1 MTLDMESVFRRK
13 VEEKEEKM
21 VRTSKE
27 EEEKVGLSRKELEEV
42 KEALERRRA
51 ELEEE
56 KRSWESENNT
66 SLAGILLAG
75 MMHSSLWMTDGF
87 TTTKDKNLSE
97 KLLIKCVVAGSTDS
111 LGSRKKKH
119 SMTVNPFKFG
129 RT

>member
-27 EEEKVGLSRKELEEV
+27 EEEKVELSRKELEEV
-42 KEALERRRA
+42 REALERKRS

-56 KRSWESENNT
+56 KKAWESENNT

-75 MMHSSLWMTDGF
+75 RTFQYFD
-87 TTTKDKNLSE
+87 DK
-97 KLLIKCVVAGSTDS
+97 
-111 LGSRKKKH
+111 
-119 SMTVNPFKFG
+119 
-129 RT
+129 

>member
-27 EEEKVGLSRKELEEV
+27 EEEKVRLSRKELEEV
-42 KEALERRRA
+42 KEVVERRRA

-56 KRSWESENNT
+56 KRAWESENNT

-75 MMHSSLWMTDGF
+75 EMPL
-87 TTTKDKNLSE
+87 KVVILLRE
-97 KLLIKCVVAGSTDS
+97 KVS
-111 LGSRKKKH
+111 KKKFLGTFFPKQWIIH
-119 SMTVNPFKFG
+119 EKKG
-129 RT
+129 

>member
-1 MTLDMESVFRRK
+1 MTVDMESVFRRK

-27 EEEKVGLSRKELEEV
+27 EEEKVELSRKELEEV
-42 KEALERRRA
+42 KEVLERRRA

-75 MMHSSLWMTDGF
+75 KIISSLCKIGMGEGLV
-87 TTTKDKNLSE
+87 NNYYE
-97 KLLIKCVVAGSTDS
+97 KRVLVKCIVAGSTDS

>member
-75 MMHSSLWMTDGF
+75 MMQFSLWMTDEC
-87 TTTKDKNLSE
+87 TTVKDKNHSE
-97 KLLIKCVVAGSTDS
+97 KTPD
-111 LGSRKKKH
+111 
-119 SMTVNPFKFG
+119 
-129 RT
+129 

>member
-75 MMHSSLWMTDGF
+75 MIDSGLWMIDTF
-87 TTTKDKNLSE
+87 QTTKDKNHSE
-97 KLLIKCVVAGSTDS
+97 IFV
-111 LGSRKKKH
+111 RKN
-119 SMTVNPFKFG
+119 S
-129 RT
+129 

>member
-42 KEALERRRA
+42 KEVVERRRA

-75 MMHSSLWMTDGF
+75 L
-87 TTTKDKNLSE
+87 TKVSKMEIFQKYLGE
-97 KLLIKCVVAGSTDS
+97 KLLV
-111 LGSRKKKH
+111 
-119 SMTVNPFKFG
+119 
-129 RT
+129 

>member
-42 KEALERRRA
+42 KEVLERRRA

-75 MMHSSLWMTDGF
+75 KIISCLWMIDM
-87 TTTKDKNLSE
+87 
-97 KLLIKCVVAGSTDS
+97 VV
-111 LGSRKKKH
+111 
-119 SMTVNPFKFG
+119 TVMDERFVNNS
-129 RT
+129 

>member
-27 EEEKVGLSRKELEEV
+27 EEEKVELSRKELEEV
-42 KEALERRRA
+42 KEVLERRRA

-75 MMHSSLWMTDGF
+75 KIICLWMIDM
-87 TTTKDKNLSE
+87 
-97 KLLIKCVVAGSTDS
+97 VV
-111 LGSRKKKH
+111 
-119 SMTVNPFKFG
+119 TVMDERFVNNS
-129 RT
+129 

>member
-27 EEEKVGLSRKELEEV
+27 EEEKLELSKKELDEV
-42 KEALERRRA
+42 KEALERKRA

-56 KRSWESENNT
+56 KKTWESENNT

-75 MMHSSLWMTDGF
+75 KAFFFYLLQPPGGCKGMCLLDYNQLINQSLQIPMSLPARRSS
-87 TTTKDKNLSE
+87 SSQAQ
-97 KLLIKCVVAGSTDS
+97 I
-111 LGSRKKKH
+111 
-119 SMTVNPFKFG
+119 
-129 RT
+129 

>member
-27 EEEKVGLSRKELEEV
+27 EEEKLELSKKELDEV
-42 KEALERRRA
+42 KEALERNRA

-56 KRSWESENNT
+56 KKTWESENNT

-75 MMHSSLWMTDGF
+75 
-87 TTTKDKNLSE
+87 K
-97 KLLIKCVVAGSTDS
+97 A
-111 LGSRKKKH
+111 
-119 SMTVNPFKFG
+119 
-129 RT
+129 

>member
-27 EEEKVGLSRKELEEV
+27 EEKLELSKKELDEV
-42 KEALERRRA
+42 KEALERKRA

-56 KRSWESENNT
+56 KKTWESENNT

-75 MMHSSLWMTDGF
+75 
-87 TTTKDKNLSE
+87 K
-97 KLLIKCVVAGSTDS
+97 A
-111 LGSRKKKH
+111 
-119 SMTVNPFKFG
+119 
-129 RT
+129 

>member
-27 EEEKVGLSRKELEEV
+27 EEEKLELSKKELDEV
-42 KEALERRRA
+42 KEALERKRA

-56 KRSWESENNT
+56 KKTWESENNT

-75 MMHSSLWMTDGF
+75 KAWIFLYG
-87 TTTKDKNLSE
+87 
-97 KLLIKCVVAGSTDS
+97 IKVI
-111 LGSRKKKH
+111 
-119 SMTVNPFKFG
+119 
-129 RT
+129 